1 MSLSAA
7 LNIGRSALSASQL
20 GIQVASNNMANAST
34 PGYSR
39 QRAIIESISGDRS
52 IGGGGAGRG
61 VRIGVVRRDVDA
73 AINARLTAA
82 GADAAAAAVQERI
95 FRQLEST
102 LGELGENDLSNEL
115 AGFFRVWSERANE
128 TKSSSSVIQQADRMA
143 RFCVKLRGDL
153 TDQRTQI
160 DESVA
165 VTVDRANQLIANIA
179 ELNKVISTS
188 ERGGSPANSLRD
200 QREEAI
206 AELSTLVDVS
216 TIDRG
221 LGGFDVLVGSAPVVL
236 GDRSKRLEGGK
247 ISTPDGTRIVVQTTG
262 DDSQQLDIRAGELG
276 SLLVNRTG
284 ALETTI
290 NRLDRL
296 VSQMVF
302 EVNRLHSTGTNA
314 TGLRQSSGTV
324 AFAAD
329 QRGKAL
335 NDPTNDVTSL
345 QPFKAVNGG
354 FMVNV
359 RDRATGGMQTV
370 RVPVDLDGVD
380 ATGARGTG
388 DDTSVEDIRAALAA
402 IPGLSAEFGADGKL
416 RVTAAEGF
424 DFSFSD
430 DTSGALAVLGMNAFF
445 TGVDASDVAVNP
457 ALLADSSLLLTG
469 RIVDGAFV
477 ENGTALELARLQE
490 RAATGLGGLTFADH
504 WRDTSQMVGGGAA
517 ESMINAT
524 ARAMVRDSLQSQ
536 RDAISGVNIDE
547 ESIGL
552 LDFQRQYQAAA
563 RVISTVDQMTQTLLS
578 MI

>member
-7 LNIGRSALSASQL
+7 LSIGRSALSASQL
-20 GIQVASNNMANAST
+20 GIQVTSNNMANAST

-61 VRIGVVRRDVDA
+61 VRVGVVRRDVDA
-73 AINARLTAA
+73 AINSRLTAA

-95 FRQLEST
+95 FRQLESA

-115 AGFFRVWSERANE
+115 SGFFRVWSERANE

-143 RFCVKLRGDL
+143 RFCGKLRGDL
-153 TDQRTQI
+153 TDQRAQI

-165 VTVDRANQLIANIA
+165 VTVERANQLIANIA

-188 ERGGSPANSLRD
+188 ESGGSPANSLRD
-200 QREEAI
+200 QREQAI
-206 AELSTLVDVS
+206 DELSTLVDVS

-221 LGGFDVLVGSAPVVL
+221 LGGFDVMVGSAPVVL
-236 GDRSKRLEGGK
+236 GDRSKSLEVGK
-247 ISTPDGTRIVVQTTG
+247 ISTPEGTRIVVQTVG
-262 DDSQQLDIRAGELG
+262 DDSQQLEVRAGELG
-276 SLLVNRTG
+276 SLLLNRTG
-284 ALETTI
+284 VLETTI
-290 NRLDRL
+290 GRLDRL
-296 VSQMVF
+296 VSQMIF

-314 TGLRQSSGTV
+314 TGLRASSGTV
-324 AFAAD
+324 AFAVD
-329 QRGKAL
+329 QRTRSL
-335 NDPTNDVTSL
+335 NDPTNDVTNL
-345 QPFKAVNGG
+345 QPFKASNGG

-370 RVPVDLDGVD
+370 RVNVDLDGID
-380 ATGARGTG
+380 ATGATGTG

-402 IPGLSAEFGADGKL
+402 IPGLSAEFGPDGKL

-445 TGVDASDVAVNP
+445 TGNDAADVAVN
-457 ALLADSSLLLTG
+457 AELMADSSKLLTG
-469 RIVDGAFV
+469 RMVNGSFV

-517 ESMINAT
+517 ESAINAT

-563 RVISTVDQMTQTLLS
+563 RVISTVDQMTQTLLG

>member
-39 QRAIIESISGDRS
+39 QRAIIESIAGDRS

-61 VRIGVVRRDVDA
+61 VRVGVVRRDVDA
-73 AINARLTAA
+73 AINSRLTAA
-82 GADAAAAAVQERI
+82 GADAAAATVQERI
-95 FRQLEST
+95 FRQLETT
-102 LGELGENDLSNEL
+102 LGELGDNDLSNEL
-115 AGFFRVWSERANE
+115 SGFFKVWSERANE
-128 TKSSSSVIQQADRMA
+128 TKSSSAVIQQADRMA
-143 RFCVKLRGDL
+143 RFCRKLRGDL
-153 TDQRTQI
+153 TDQRAQI
-160 DESVA
+160 DDSVA
-165 VTVDRANQLIANIA
+165 VTVDRANQLITNIA

-188 ERGGSPANSLRD
+188 ESGGSPANSLRD
-200 QREEAI
+200 QREQAI
-206 AELSTLVDVS
+206 DELATLVDVS
-216 TIDRG
+216 VIDRG
-221 LGGFDVLVGSAPVVL
+221 LGGFDVMVGSAPVVL
-236 GDRSKRLEGGK
+236 GDRSKQLEVSK
-247 ISTPDGTRIVVQTTG
+247 TSTPDGTRLIVQTAG

-290 NRLDRL
+290 TRLDRL

-314 TGLRQSSGTV
+314 SGLRSSSGTA
-324 AFAAD
+324 AFSVEN
-329 QRGKAL
+329 RGRAL
-335 NDPTNDVTSL
+335 NDPANDVTNL
-345 QPFKAVNGG
+345 QPYKASNGG

-370 RVPVDLDGVD
+370 RVAVDLDGID
-380 ATGARGTG
+380 ATGTPGTG
-388 DDTSVEDIRAALAA
+388 DDTSAEDIRAALAA
-402 IPGLSAEFGADGKL
+402 IPGLSAEFGVDGKL

-445 TGVDASDVAVNP
+445 TGGDASDVAVN
-457 ALLADSSLLLTG
+457 AELVADSSMLLTG
-469 RIVDGAFV
+469 RMVNGSFV
-477 ENGTALELARLQE
+477 ENGTALELARLQG
-490 RAATGLGGLTFADH
+490 RASEGLGGLTFAEH

-517 ESMINAT
+517 EASINAS

-563 RVISTVDQMTQTLLS
+563 RVISTVDQMTQTLLA
-578 MI
+578 ML

>member
-39 QRAIIESISGDRS
+39 QRAIIESIAGDRS

-61 VRIGVVRRDVDA
+61 VRVGVVRRDVDA
-73 AINARLTAA
+73 AINSRLTAA
-82 GADAAAAAVQERI
+82 GADAAAASVQQRI
-95 FRQLEST
+95 FQQLETT
-102 LGELGENDLSNEL
+102 LGELGDNDLSNEL
-115 AGFFRVWSERANE
+115 SGFFKVWSERANE
-128 TKSSSSVIQQADRMA
+128 TKSSSAVIQQADRMA
-143 RFCVKLRGDL
+143 RFCRKLRGDL
-153 TDQRTQI
+153 TDQRAQI
-160 DESVA
+160 DDSVA
-165 VTVDRANQLIANIA
+165 VTVDRANQLITNIA

-188 ERGGSPANSLRD
+188 ESGGSPANSLRD
-200 QREEAI
+200 QREQAI
-206 AELSTLVDVS
+206 DELATLVDVS
-216 TIDRG
+216 VIDRG
-221 LGGFDVLVGSAPVVL
+221 LGGFDVMVGSAPVVL
-236 GDRSKRLEGGK
+236 GDRSKRLEVSK
-247 ISTPDGTRIVVQTTG
+247 TSTPDGTRLIVQTAG
-262 DDSQQLDIRAGELG
+262 DDSQALDIRAGELG

-290 NRLDRL
+290 TRLDRL

-302 EVNRLHSTGTNA
+302 EVNRLHSTGANA
-314 TGLRQSSGTV
+314 SGLRSSSGMT
-324 AFAAD
+324 AFSAEN
-329 QRGKAL
+329 RVRAL
-335 NDPTNDVTSL
+335 NDPANDVTNL
-345 QPFKAVNGG
+345 QPYKASNGG

-370 RVPVDLDGVD
+370 RVAVDLDGVD
-380 ATGARGTG
+380 ATGAPGTG
-388 DDTSVEDIRAALAA
+388 DDTSAEDIRAALAA
-402 IPGLSAEFGADGKL
+402 IPGLSAEFGVDGKL

-445 TGVDASDVAVNP
+445 TGGDASDVAVN
-457 ALLADSSLLLTG
+457 ADLMADSSKLLTG
-469 RIVDGAFV
+469 RMVNGAFV
-477 ENGTALELARLQE
+477 ENGTALELARLQGK
-490 RAATGLGGLTFADH
+490 ASAGLGGLTFAEH

-517 ESMINAT
+517 EASINAS

>member
-39 QRAIIESISGDRS
+39 QRAIIESIAGDRS

-61 VRIGVVRRDVDA
+61 VRVGVVRRDVDA
-73 AINARLTAA
+73 AINSRLTAA
-82 GADAAAAAVQERI
+82 GADAAAATVQERI
-95 FRQLEST
+95 FRQLETT
-102 LGELGENDLSNEL
+102 LGELGDNDLSNEL
-115 AGFFRVWSERANE
+115 SGFFKVWSERANE
-128 TKSSSSVIQQADRMA
+128 TKSSSAVIQQADRMA
-143 RFCVKLRGDL
+143 RFCRKLRGDL
-153 TDQRTQI
+153 TDQRAQI
-160 DESVA
+160 DDSVA
-165 VTVDRANQLIANIA
+165 VTVDRANQLITNIA

-188 ERGGSPANSLRD
+188 ESGGSPANSLRD
-200 QREEAI
+200 QREQAI
-206 AELSTLVDVS
+206 DELATLVDVS
-216 TIDRG
+216 VIDRG
-221 LGGFDVLVGSAPVVL
+221 LGGFDVMVGSAPVVL
-236 GDRSKRLEGGK
+236 GDRSKQLEVSK
-247 ISTPDGTRIVVQTTG
+247 TSTPDGTRLIVQTAG

-290 NRLDRL
+290 TRLDRL

-314 TGLRQSSGTV
+314 SGLRSSSGTA
-324 AFAAD
+324 AFSVEN
-329 QRGKAL
+329 RGRAL
-335 NDPTNDVTSL
+335 NDPANDVTNL
-345 QPFKAVNGG
+345 QPYKASNGG

-370 RVPVDLDGVD
+370 RVAVDLDGID
-380 ATGARGTG
+380 ATGTPGTG
-388 DDTSVEDIRAALAA
+388 DDTSAEDIRAALAA
-402 IPGLSAEFGADGKL
+402 IPGLSAEFGVDGKL

-445 TGVDASDVAVNP
+445 TGGDASDVAVN
-457 ALLADSSLLLTG
+457 AELVADSSKLLTG
-469 RIVDGAFV
+469 RMVNGSFV
-477 ENGTALELARLQE
+477 ENGTALELARLQG
-490 RAATGLGGLTFADH
+490 RASEGLGGLTFAEH

-517 ESMINAT
+517 EASINAS

-563 RVISTVDQMTQTLLS
+563 RVISTVDQMTQTLLA
-578 MI
+578 ML